1 MLFSTHWINFWSSEW
16 CNMLFYSLLQKFNF
30 QHSFPKPRIWKFNF
44 KVCKNCEIFVFAFTP
59 FISLSS
65 ISYPSSL
72 LNSQSVVDAILSIW
86 NNMIKEKNILLF
98 NRFSKIFH
106 FQTNLF
112 HKEIRKFIN
121 VLCTTLVCL
130 FYSKQSIKCM
140 FS

>member
-72 LNSQSVVDAILSIW
+72 LNSQSVVDAILFIW

-112 HKEIRKFIN
+112 HKGTRKYIITFQVIY
-121 VLCTTLVCL
+121 L
-130 FYSKQSIKCM
+130 FSVA
-140 FS
+140 